1 MTGKVVVGITRD
13 KFDKE
18 GKFIFSD
25 EGMKMLEGIP
35 GVEVKI
41 FPEYTPEITP
51 EQIAGMDMVICGLS
65 KWTSKTI
72 AGNDRLLC
80 IHRCGVGYDMVDVPV
95 MTTANVMLTITP
107 NAVRRSISMVIMTFI
122 LALSTR
128 LMLKQRL
135 AREGRWAEKEQ
146 YDGYGLVGRTL
157 GSIGVGN
164 IGHDMFKL
172 AKPFEM
178 NHIACDPYIEESALA
193 DVGVKLVDMDTL
205 LAESDFVTISCPL
218 NKNTRGL
225 VGEKELRK
233 MKKTAFLINTARGP
247 IVNEAALT
255 RALKEGWI
263 QGAAIDV
270 FEQEPTPEDNPL
282 LKMDNI
288 IVTPHALGHLDQTR
302 TTMIRELVEQIS
314 SIMHGIIPV
323 LSPNKEVWD
332 KPGFQAK
339 LKKLRLAMK

>member
-1 MTGKVVVGITRD
+1 MAGKVIVGITRD
-13 KFDKE
+13 RFDKE

-35 GVEVKI
+35 GVEIKR

-51 EQIAGMDMVICGLS
+51 EQIRGVDMVICGLS

-95 MTTANVMLTITP
+95 MTKANVMLTITP
-107 NAVRRSISMVIMTFI
+107 NAVRRSISMVIMTFL

-128 LMLKQRL
+128 LMLKQKL
-135 AREGRWAEKEQ
+135 AREGRWAEREQ

-164 IGHDMFKL
+164 IGHDLFKL

-178 NHIACDPYIEESALA
+178 KHIACDPYIEESAVA
-193 DVGVKLVDMDTL
+193 DVDVKLVDMNTL
-205 LAESDFVTISCPL
+205 LAESDFVSISCPL
-218 NKNTRGL
+218 NRSTRGL

-233 MKKTAFLINTARGP
+233 MKKTAYLINTARGP
-247 IVNEAALT
+247 IVDEAALT

-270 FEQEPTPEDNPL
+270 FEQEPTPNDNPL

-302 TTMIRELVEQIS
+302 STMIRELTEQIS
-314 SIMHGIIPV
+314 SVIRNEIPV
-323 LSPNKEVWD
+323 LSPNKEVWN

-339 LKKLRLAMK
+339 LKKLQAAMK